1 MRLVIRGLKPS
12 FSASLSTS
20 YAASLSAS
28 ASASASASLLALLI
42 AAAGCGSSN
51 PPDSPDAAVD
61 AAIDAPPA
69 CYKVLLTGGSDVTAQ
84 GWTVIQQAPSTLTY
98 ADDYTRLETTT
109 VANAR
114 TSGQLLITYADAVEV
129 GKPFRI
135 QLELMVE
142 SASRHNPLDAGA
154 AILGAFTPTVGN
166 STDRA
171 QMIYLDTAALGWADD
186 TASFPAAIANG
197 AYHTYVLSVDAT
209 GVASV
214 TIDGTA
220 ALTRNNFLFNGRIA
234 IGDQTNDPGIDGAM
248 RIRKIT
254 RLCP

>member
-1 MRLVIRGLKPS
+1 MRLVTRGVNPS
-12 FSASLSTS
+12 FSAPLSTS
-20 YAASLSAS
+20 FAASPSAT
-28 ASASASASLLALLI
+28 ASLLALLI
-42 AAAGCGSSN
+42 AAAACGSSN
-51 PPDSPDAAVD
+51 PPDSPD

-84 GWTVIQQAPSTLTY
+84 GWTVVQQAPSTLTY
-98 ADDYTRLETTT
+98 ADDYTRIETTT
-109 VANAR
+109 VTNAR

-129 GKPFRI
+129 GKPFRL
-135 QLELMVE
+135 QFELMVE

-154 AILGAFTPTVGN
+154 AILGAFTPPFGN
-166 STDRA
+166 SSDRG
-171 QMIYLDTAALGWADD
+171 QMIYLDTAALGWSDD

-209 GVASV
+209 GIASL
-214 TIDGTA
+214 TIDETA
-220 ALTRNNFLFNGRIA
+220 ALMRDNFAFNGRIA
-234 IGDQTNDPGIDGAM
+234 IGDQTNEPGIDGAM